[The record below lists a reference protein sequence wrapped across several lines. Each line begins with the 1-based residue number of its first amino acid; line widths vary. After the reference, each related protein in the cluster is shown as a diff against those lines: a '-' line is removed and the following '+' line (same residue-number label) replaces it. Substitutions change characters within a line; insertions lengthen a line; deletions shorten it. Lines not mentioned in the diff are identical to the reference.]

1 FQFKDPGNG
10 FYIHTSLTFLIDENN
25 QFIKKFPM
33 GEDFNKK
40 DVFNKIM
47 DEI

>member
-1 FQFKDPGNG
+1 MDS
-10 FYIHTSLTFLIDENN
+10 YVHSTFVFLLDENN
-25 QFIKKFPM
+25 KYIKKFPM

-40 DVFNKIM
+40 EVFDNIM